1 MACAVFFTLYTY
13 FNPRSREGSDLK
25 LYRDMPD
32 CNHFNPRS
40 REGSDRSR
48 VCRKLSASGFQ
59 STLPRG
65 ERLKVTDVRVERL
78 QFQSTLPRG
87 ERPYTAGYQPM
98 DSENF
103 NPRSREGSDVR
114 LASQYLGLNSISIH
128 APARGA
134 TTFSTLLLSQHE
146 FQSTL
151 PRGERPDNI
160 YILSNTRKFQ
170 STLPRGERQKIYN
183 SRLFVSNFNPRSRE
197 GSDDGEDGSK
207 ASKFDISIHAPAR
220 GATWLLRG
228 SPNPGTIS
236 IHAPARGA
244 TRPSMDC

>member
-103 NPRSREGSDVR
+103 NPRSREGSDSIFDS
-114 LASQYLGLNSISIH
+114 ASNCKVNFNPRSREGSDAASIIVFFCSSISIH

-134 TTFSTLLLSQHE
+134 T
-146 FQSTL
+146 
-151 PRGERPDNI
+151 
-160 YILSNTRKFQ
+160 
-170 STLPRGERQKIYN
+170 
-183 SRLFVSNFNPRSRE
+183 
-197 GSDDGEDGSK
+197 
-207 ASKFDISIHAPAR
+207 
-220 GATWLLRG
+220 
-228 SPNPGTIS
+228 
-236 IHAPARGA
+236 
-244 TRPSMDC
+244 